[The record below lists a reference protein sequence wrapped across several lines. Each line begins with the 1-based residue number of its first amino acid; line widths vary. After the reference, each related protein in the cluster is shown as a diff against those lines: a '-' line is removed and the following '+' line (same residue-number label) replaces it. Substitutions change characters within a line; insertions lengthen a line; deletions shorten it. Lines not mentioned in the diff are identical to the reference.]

1 MNQLIRIAN
10 KFILEQVKTQNL
22 KDIIVKDNMKV
33 VRCYSNE
40 KVVDVPKS
48 RAQFTPMRTTAADS
62 RTKIFITLDTKCR
75 PNPLFD

>member
-40 KVVDVPKS
+40 KVVDIVEQRIGP
-48 RAQFTPMRTTAADS
+48 T
-62 RTKIFITLDTKCR
+62 
-75 PNPLFD
+75 